1 MMKKV
6 NGIRIFFILTVLFW
20 IGCYQIVL
28 LREEEEPIVLPST
41 EQTEIAEEPETET
54 QEAAALPVSR
64 TIEYKFVIVEE
75 ADYLTVYY
83 ADQSTVYEYTDI
95 RYSDLEDSLRQ
106 KIRQGYWIKD
116 EATLFGFLE
125 NYSS

>member
-1 MMKKV
+1 MKKV

-64 TIEYKFVIVEE
+64 TIDRK
-75 ADYLTVYY
+75 
-83 ADQSTVYEYTDI
+83 ST
-95 RYSDLEDSLRQ
+95 RL
-106 KIRQGYWIKD
+106 
-116 EATLFGFLE
+116 
-125 NYSS
+125 NSSHP